1 LALERQVAKPDK
13 PKPDKNDGFSRRERE
28 IMEALYK
35 LGKATAQQIA
45 DAIPDPP
52 SNTAVRTL
60 LSILEKKGHIRHSLD
75 GVRYVYEPKV
85 AREKMAQKA
94 VKSVLNTFFD
104 NSVEGVVAAL
114 LNQSDLKLTKA
125 ELDRLSALIEHA
137 KEEGR

>member
-1 LALERQVAKPDK
+1 MAKSDVK
-13 PKPDKNDGFSRRERE
+13 DGFSRRERE
-28 IMEALYK
+28 IMDALYR
-35 LGKATAQQIA
+35 LGKATAQQVA
-45 DAIPDPP
+45 EALPDPP

-60 LSILEKKGHIRHSLD
+60 LTILEKKGHVRHGLD

-94 VKSVLNTFFD
+94 VKSVLSTFFD

-114 LNQSDLKLTKA
+114 LSQDDLKLSAA
-125 ELDRLSALIEHA
+125 ELDRLSHLIEKA

>member
-1 LALERQVAKPDK
+1 MASNADK
-13 PKPDKNDGFSRRERE
+13 QDTFSRRERE
-28 IMEALYK
+28 IMDALYK
-35 LGKATAQQIA
+35 LGKASAQQIA

-60 LSILEKKGHIRHSLD
+60 LSILEKKGHVRHTMD
-75 GVRYVYEPKV
+75 GVRYLYEPKV

-94 VKSVLNTFFD
+94 VKSVLSTFFD

-114 LNQSDLKLTKA
+114 LAQDDLKISNA
-125 ELDRLSALIEHA
+125 ELDRLSRLIDKA